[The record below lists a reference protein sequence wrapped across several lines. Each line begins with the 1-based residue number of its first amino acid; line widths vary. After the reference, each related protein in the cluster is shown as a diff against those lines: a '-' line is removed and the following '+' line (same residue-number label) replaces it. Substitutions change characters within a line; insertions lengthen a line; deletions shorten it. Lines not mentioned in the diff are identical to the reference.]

1 MFHYYIKSSSK
12 FFKKSNP
19 ITTLYSE
26 GSIPL
31 SSNINRSLNLYQ
43 RQGKR
48 FESRKFQNM
57 AEVKEFP
64 PQKIR
69 AIVAEVA
76 ALLKEKKETVS
87 IAETVSLP
95 SSVTRTHKISSGLKA
110 IRCPTYCILDLA
122 YKLL

>member
-1 MFHYYIKSSSK
+1 
-12 FFKKSNP
+12 
-19 ITTLYSE
+19 
-26 GSIPL
+26 
-31 SSNINRSLNLYQ
+31 
-43 RQGKR
+43 
-48 FESRKFQNM
+48 M